1 MSTETVT
8 AAGRY
13 CITELPMA
21 TGLLMINGTVSPATF
36 DLEILDDAGNWLP
49 VIEGSYTDVATK
61 AIDTE
66 VARTVSLNVTGTPG
80 GSVTAT
86 ILST

>member
-1 MSTETVT
+1 
-8 AAGRY
+8 
-13 CITELPMA
+13 MA

-49 VIEGSYTDVATK
+49 VVDASYTDVASG

-80 GSVTAT
+80 GSVTAS

>member
-1 MSTETVT
+1 MSTDTVV

-13 CITELPMA
+13 CITELPTG

-36 DLEILDDAGNWLP
+36 DLEILDDNGDWLP
-49 VIEGSYTDVATK
+49 VAEGSFTDVATK

-66 VARTVSLNVTGTPG
+66 VSRTASFLVSGTPG
-80 GSVTAT
+80 GAVTAT
-86 ILST
+86 IMST